1 MEAMICPET
10 PYGCGRV
17 YSNASGNVFEEFKRR
32 ERGLKKYRMPIEA
45 RTTVNGAGKETKQK
59 WLYNQ
64 IKKAIIDNEYP
75 PGTMLV
81 ERSLCDKYEISRTP
95 VREALRQLANEGM
108 VEQIVGKGAFVAEI
122 SFENMVEIFE
132 MREALEREAIKLFI
146 IKNDPKLVERLR
158 ECIEAQTECENTD
171 PVKFMDKDMESHF
184 IIAAGAKNK
193 RLLSA
198 LSTIYDQI
206 EMMAISV
213 ENDEN
218 LRKMAQEH
226 HRKILDAVLSRD
238 IQSAEQS
245 IVEHIV
251 GVKKYH
257 MSRYSR
263 SS

>member
-1 MEAMICPET
+1 M
-10 PYGCGRV
+10 
-17 YSNASGNVFEEFKRR
+17 S
-32 ERGLKKYRMPIEA
+32 IEA
-45 RTTVNGAGKETKQK
+45 RATVNGAGKETKQK

-64 IKKAIIDNEYP
+64 IKKAIINNEYP
-75 PGTMLV
+75 SGTMLV
-81 ERSLCDKYEISRTP
+81 ERSLCDKYDISRTP

-122 SFENMVEIFE
+122 SFENMIEIFE

-146 IKNDPKLVERLR
+146 IKNDPNLTEQLR

-171 PVKFMDKDMESHF
+171 PAKFMNKDMESHF

-193 RLLSA
+193 RLSA
-198 LSTIYDQI
+198 ALTTLYDQI
-206 EMMAISV
+206 KMMAISV

-218 LRKMAQEH
+218 LRKMAQKH
-226 HRKILDAVLSRD
+226 HQRILDAVLRQD
-238 IQSAEQS
+238 IQLAEQS
-245 IVEHIV
+245 IAEHIV
-251 GVKKYH
+251 GVKNYH